1 MDRIPGF
8 EPVGYRFESCRLHQI
23 IKGEDPKNMVNQNTE
38 LKNALQFIENID
50 ALKNTYRKCLI
61 MSGQREESTAE
72 HSFSLA
78 MAVLCLSQFSNQ
90 NIDVTKTVKMAL
102 FHDLAE
108 ALLGDTFHYDKETT
122 TQKISEADGLKQ
134 ILSPITSTELATEIY
149 DLWSEFENGNSSEA
163 VFLRGLDRFLPMFH
177 NFKTKGHSWV
187 KHGITKEMALQ
198 KNSHIEQ
205 SSEVIWNFTKK
216 MLDESQ
222 TKGWIL

>member
-1 MDRIPGF
+1 MID
-8 EPVGYRFESCRLHQI
+8 
-23 IKGEDPKNMVNQNTE
+23 KNLE
-38 LKNALQFIENID
+38 LQKALNFIENID

-90 NIDVTKTVKMAL
+90 KVDVTKTLKMAL

-108 ALLGDTFHYDKETT
+108 ALLGDTFHYDKNVVPLE
-122 TQKISEADGLKQ
+122 ISESDALKQ
-134 ILSPITSTELATEIY
+134 LLTPIENTELSREIY
-149 DLWSEFENGNSSEA
+149 NLWDEFENGKGPEA
-163 VFLRGLDRFLPMFH
+163 TFLRGLDRFLPMLH
-177 NFKTKGHSWV
+177 NYKTKGHSWV
-187 KHGITKEMALQ
+187 KYGITKEKALQ

-205 SSEVIWNFTKK
+205 SSDAIWSYTKN

-222 TKGWIL
+222 SKGWIL